1 MAQFYEI
8 VFDHKGDIRHGP
20 HVFDFKEIFEHAADQ
35 VRSVWR
41 MIDRNKTEQIGTL
54 YDSPHILVKRV
65 NPFPS
70 SAMFFFYAREET
82 PETALAITLLVGG
95 RSKKRD
101 NLILDFVLNMMRTA
115 SKQARS
121 DVEVG
126 NAFAALKYRPLSATL
141 FAPYAM
147 SEDVHSDVE
156 RIVETRL
163 PLAAAF
169 FRMRGVI

>member
-1 MAQFYEI
+1 MAQFYQI

-20 HVFDFKEIFEHAADQ
+20 HVFDFKEIFGPAADEIQ
-35 VRSVWR
+35 AAWR

-54 YDSPHILVKRV
+54 YDSPQIIVKRV
-65 NPFPS
+65 NPYPS
-70 SAMFFFYAREET
+70 SAMFFFYASEET
-82 PETALAITLLVGG
+82 PETTLATTLLIGG

-101 NLILDFVLNMMRTA
+101 DVMLDFVLTKMREA
-115 SKQARS
+115 AREAGS

-126 NAFAALKYRPLSATL
+126 NAFVRLKYRPLTATI
-141 FAPYAM
+141 FWPYAM
-147 SEDVHSDVE
+147 TEDARCDVE
-156 RIVETRL
+156 RIIETSL